1 MLHLRGIATVE
12 KYLMD
17 TEIFTL
23 YVPKEIDYDYR
34 LTVYSLCDKYQY
46 FTDKFIKG
54 KVTYLLFYPRG
65 YEMPSNP
72 MHKGLVK
79 FRLDFSKK

>member
-1 MLHLRGIATVE
+1 MLHLRGIAIIDH
-12 KYLMD
+12 YMD
-17 TEIFTL
+17 IHEIFTL
-23 YVPKEIDYDYR
+23 YVPKEIDYDYW

-65 YEMPSNP
+65 YEIPSNP
-72 MHKGLVK
+72 MHKSLVK